1 MFRLAIFAL
10 YLALQTI
17 VSNEAARILAVFPT
31 PSISHQVVFRPLT
44 HELAKRG
51 HSVTVLTTDPAF
63 PHGEAPE
70 NLTEIDLHDLS
81 YKKWQ
86 QFLATNKGKKE
97 DLLEQA
103 IMLFDVL
110 TEIFEKQMTTPEV
123 KLILNQSEDAYDL
136 LLIEAFVR
144 PALSLT
150 HKFKAPAIV
159 ISSFAPMVDNYE
171 AVGANTHFF
180 LSPSVGR
187 QRLYNLTLW
196 DKTME
201 LLNHLVLVYVYD
213 KHEIMEN
220 EAIRRVLGE
229 DTPSVTAL
237 SNNIDMVFTNMH
249 PILEGNVPVPQSVV
263 HIWGIHEKPP
273 KEIPK
278 VRKYICKTKK
288 KF

>member
-10 YLALQTI
+10 CLALHTI
-17 VSNEAARILAVFPT
+17 VSNEAAKILAVFPT
-31 PSISHQVVFRPLT
+31 PSISHQIVFRPLI

-63 PHGEAPE
+63 PHGEAPQ

-81 YKKWQ
+81 YELWQ
-86 QFLATNKGKKE
+86 QFLDTSKGKKE

-123 KLILNQSEDAYDL
+123 KQILNQSENTYDL

-144 PALSLT
+144 PALSIT

-159 ISSFAPMVDNYE
+159 ISSFAPMIDNYE
-171 AVGANTHFF
+171 AVGACTHFF
-180 LSPSVGR
+180 LFPSVGR
-187 QRLYNLTLW
+187 QRLYDLTLW
-196 DKTME
+196 DKATE
-201 LLNHLVLVYVYD
+201 LFNHLVLVYVYD
-213 KHEIMEN
+213 GHEKMEN
-220 EAIRRVLGE
+220 EAIRRIFGQ

-237 SNNIDMVFTNMH
+237 SNNVDMVFTNMH

-263 HIWGIHEKPP
+263 HIWGIHEKPE
-273 KEIPK
+273 KELPK
-278 VRKYICKTKK
+278 VRKNIYVTEKL
-288 KF
+288 